1 MLMCT
6 YIYNAICTL
15 ICLPCLDIAGFT
27 SFATQ
32 VDSSI
37 VMRFLNDLF
46 LHFDSLCDRH
56 NVYKVETVGDCY
68 VAAVGVVTGQ
78 IISTEMNEDDLEN
91 SKILNASKANT
102 EDMVGFGK
110 AMIAVSRLVMK
121 PKVNSPALMRVG
133 IHTVSLPFL

>member
-1 MLMCT
+1 MMMCT

-32 VDSSI
+32 VDSAT
-37 VMRFLNDLF
+37 VMSFLNELF
-46 LHFDSLCDRH
+46 LHFDKLCDLH

-78 IISTEMNEDDLEN
+78 IISTEVDEDQLES
-91 SKILNASKANT
+91 SKVLFASKCNT
-102 EDMVGFGK
+102 KDMLSFAK
-110 AMIAVSRLVMK
+110 AMISASRLVIK
-121 PKVNSPALMRVG
+121 PKLREPALMRVG
-133 IHTVSLPFL
+133 IHTVSLHCI